1 MRLVLLIHCH
11 SIIFII
17 ILSLE
22 LLIPLEIEKLGEQ
35 AVRLYYQALSEGKL
49 KIPYGSLLVFGKEEV
64 GKTSLIRQL
73 AGLVFKPHLDR
84 TRGIDNN
91 AVDTVDSR
99 NIDAKTWSMEKSS
112 DASASERFG
121 DAVLG
126 VLPPELSAKASRGFE
141 VVSAESLLARLQQ
154 VEVPSSVQEDTKQHA
169 ATVQSDL
176 PSVVLAT
183 PTRAPPPSQGSASVT
198 PASPKSDAPP
208 ESVSR
213 TREDSVQVSADNPT
227 SPAHQDPS
235 QPTQDSSTTA
245 PQQPA
250 QPYGVLNPKQASKIN
265 RFVKGVESF
274 ELKEPSLIFNTLDF
288 AGQREYKPM
297 HHCFILMRALFLV
310 VFKIPDMI
318 LFLHNPEMAKYNP
331 LDDITYWIRS
341 IYAHI
346 CSAEDIDKKDKRIL
360 IVGTYRD
367 DPSCTHESLLKV
379 DRHLKKELIKKKM
392 SYQYVNLIQLM
403 NSEPE
408 CFIPVENSIDCER
421 GDSYRQD
428 SGIELVQE
436 KVIAMS
442 ESLSFLKEEH
452 PITWLKLEERL
463 KSLYRWGS
471 YKEGDPAPI
480 MDVKELKELAR
491 KSGIEG
497 DDQQELAL
505 KFFHLT
511 GKIIYLSK
519 NLTIQLPILLLN
531 SCCLPYYVVF

>member
-1 MRLVLLIHCH
+1 MLIHCH
-11 SIIFII
+11 SIIII
-17 ILSLE
+17 IPSLE
-22 LLIPLEIEKLGEQ
+22 LLIPLEIEKLGKQ
-35 AVRLYYQALSEGKL
+35 AVRLYYKALSEGKL

-73 AGLVFKPHLDR
+73 AGLVFKPQLDR

-91 AVDTVDSR
+91 TVDTVDSR
-99 NIDAKTWSMEKSS
+99 NIDTETWSMEKSS

-121 DAVLG
+121 DAVLR

-141 VVSAESLLARLQQ
+141 LVSAKSLLARLQQ
-154 VEVPSSVQEDTKQHA
+154 VEVPSSTGPQEDTDQHA
-169 ATVQSDL
+169 ATVQSDV
-176 PSVVLAT
+176 PSVVQAT
-183 PTRAPPPSQGSASVT
+183 STRASQGSAGGS
-198 PASPKSDAPP
+198 PASPKSDALP
-208 ESVSR
+208 ESASR
-213 TREDSVQVSADNPT
+213 TQEDGVQVSADNPT

-235 QPTQDSSTTA
+235 QPMEDSSTTA

-250 QPYGVLNPKQASKIN
+250 GVLNPKQASKIN
-265 RFVKGVESF
+265 RFVKGMESF
-274 ELKEPSLIFNTLDF
+274 ESKEPSLIFNTLDF

-318 LFLHNPEMAKYNP
+318 KFLHSQAVAKYNP

-346 CSAEDIDKKDKRIL
+346 CSSGDVDKIVKRVL

-367 DPSCTHESLLKV
+367 DPSCTPESLLKV
-379 DRHLKKELIKKKM
+379 DRYLKKELIEKKM
-392 SYQYVNLIQLM
+392 SYQYINLIQLM
-403 NSEPE
+403 NTEPE

-428 SGIELVQE
+428 SGIKLVQE
-436 KVIAMS
+436 KVIKMS

-463 KSLYRWGS
+463 KLLYRWGS

-519 NLTIQLPILLLN
+519 NLTIQLPILL
-531 SCCLPYYVVF
+531 P

>member
-1 MRLVLLIHCH
+1 MLIHYH

-17 ILSLE
+17 IVSLE

-73 AGLVFKPHLDR
+73 AGLVFKPQLDR

-91 AVDTVDSR
+91 TVDTVDSR
-99 NIDAKTWSMEKSS
+99 NIDAETWSMEKSS

-141 VVSAESLLARLQQ
+141 VVSAESLVARLQQ
-154 VEVPSSVQEDTKQHA
+154 VEVPSSTGPQKDTDQHA
-169 ATVQSDL
+169 ATDV
-176 PSVVLAT
+176 PSVVQDT
-183 PTRAPPPSQGSASVT
+183 STRAPPSSQVSAGGS
-198 PASPKSDAPP
+198 PASPKSDALP
-208 ESVSR
+208 ESASR
-213 TREDSVQVSADNPT
+213 TQEDGVQVSADNPT
-227 SPAHQDPS
+227 YPAHQDPS
-235 QPTQDSSTTA
+235 QHTEDSSTTA

-250 QPYGVLNPKQASKIN
+250 QLYGVLNPKQASKIN

-274 ELKEPSLIFNTLDF
+274 DKKEPSLIFNTLDF

-318 LFLHNPEMAKYNP
+318 KFLHNQAVAKYNP

-346 CSAEDIDKKDKRIL
+346 CSSGDVDKIVKRVL

-367 DPSCTHESLLKV
+367 DPSCTPESLLKV
-379 DRHLKKELIKKKM
+379 DRYLKKELIEKKM
-392 SYQYVNLIQLM
+392 SYQYINLIQLM
-403 NSEPE
+403 NTEPE

-428 SGIELVQE
+428 SGIKLVQE

-519 NLTIQLPILLLN
+519 NLTIQLPILL
-531 SCCLPYYVVF
+531 S